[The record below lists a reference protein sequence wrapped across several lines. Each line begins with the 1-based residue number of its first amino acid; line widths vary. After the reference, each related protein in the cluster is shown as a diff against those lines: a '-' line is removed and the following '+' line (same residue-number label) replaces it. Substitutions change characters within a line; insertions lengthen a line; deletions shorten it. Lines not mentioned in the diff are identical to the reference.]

1 MKYFICLFLLYL
13 LMAFSASNEIKAQS
27 ATKNDSVKEEL
38 FINYDIPPQFPG
50 GEMELL
56 NFIKKNL
63 KYPEKAILKEIEG
76 RVYVKFK
83 ITKTGEITDIKV
95 LRGID
100 EECDKEAVRIIK
112 MMPKW
117 KPGGVLGHCY
127 PCEVW
132 YTIPIR
138 FRLSDLDKE

>member
-1 MKYFICLFLLYL
+1 MKLFICSFLF
-13 LMAFSASNEIKAQS
+13 FSLITFPVFDEIKAQS

-50 GEMELL
+50 GEIELL

-63 KYPEKAILKEIEG
+63 NYPKDAILKGIEG
-76 RVYVKFK
+76 RVIVQFM
-83 ITKTGEITDIKV
+83 ITKTGDITNVKI

-100 EECDKEAVRIIK
+100 KECDKEAVRIIK

-132 YTIPIR
+132 HTIPII
-138 FRLSDLDKE
+138 FRLPD